1 MPSRTI
7 ASAGHRLA
15 RAGAAALLLFALAA
29 PAHAI
34 TRIRADQN
42 TCATLQRTLDREGV
56 AVIRWPSKRVS
67 NYFLYDRYVGLNYM
81 CPVDEVLTPATVPA
95 ADNPR
100 CLVYRCER
108 PEPIFNF
115 QDD

>member
-1 MPSRTI
+1 MSGMLSRMPTV
-7 ASAGHRLA
+7 APAGVA
-15 RAGAAALLLFALAA
+15 VLFLVTLAA

-42 TCATLQRTLDREGV
+42 SCATLQRTLDREGA
-56 AVIRWPSKRVS
+56 AVIRWPSTKIA
-67 NYFLYDRYVGLNYM
+67 NYFLYDRYVGLSYI

-108 PEPIFNF
+108 PEPIFNY